1 MKAGGRAARVSLSPL
16 AGKPPVVGM
25 TNDTPDAKPPMR
37 ASDGS
42 LVRRFRRGEQDAAT
56 ELYLRYADRLEKL
69 AQRET
74 GRDLGPRV
82 DAEDVVQSVF
92 RTFFRRAA
100 QGQYDL
106 PAGEELWR
114 LILVIALNKIRQLG
128 IHHRAGK
135 RSTARTKSVEHW
147 DAVEQGGGNGDAT
160 ALATLEMV
168 VDELLSQLP
177 DAHRTMIELRIEGH
191 EVAEIASRSERSQ
204 RSVERVLQNFR
215 RQLAALIHDE

>member
-1 MKAGGRAARVSLSPL
+1 MAD
-16 AGKPPVVGM
+16 
-25 TNDTPDAKPPMR
+25 NTPDAKPHMQ

-128 IHHRAGK
+128 IHHRAAK
-135 RSTARTKSVEHW
+135 RSTARTKSVELW
-147 DAVEQGGGNGDAT
+147 EGIDRGTATGDET

-168 VDELLSQLP
+168 VDDLLSHLP
-177 DAHRTMIELRIEGH
+177 DVHRTMIELRIEGH
-191 EVAEIASRSERSQ
+191 EVAEIGARTERSQ

-215 RQLAALIHDE
+215 RQLSTLIHDD

>member
-1 MKAGGRAARVSLSPL
+1 MVDESPDE
-16 AGKPPVVGM
+16 GPNM
-25 TNDTPDAKPPMR
+25 Q

-128 IHHRAGK
+128 IHHRAAK
-135 RSTARTKSVEHW
+135 RSATRTKSVEHW
-147 DAVEQGGGNGDAT
+147 DAVPAATGTSDDAT
-160 ALATLEMV
+160 ALSTLGMV

-177 DAHRTMIELRIEGH
+177 AAHRTMIEMRIEGH
-191 EVAEIASRSERSQ
+191 EVAEIADRTARSP

-215 RQLAALIHDE
+215 RQLSALIHDE

>member
-1 MKAGGRAARVSLSPL
+1 MAH
-16 AGKPPVVGM
+16 
-25 TNDTPDAKPPMR
+25 DTPDAKPCTQ

-42 LVRRFRRGEQDAAT
+42 LVRRFRHGEQDAAT

-69 AQRET
+69 AQRQT

-128 IHHRAGK
+128 IHHRAAK
-135 RSTARTKSVEHW
+135 RSTERTKPVDRW
-147 DAVEQGGGNGDAT
+147 DAIERGGDGKDAT
-160 ALATLEMV
+160 ALATLEIV

-177 DAHRTMIELRIEGH
+177 EAHRTMIVLRIEGH
-191 EVAEIASRSERSQ
+191 EVAEIAERTERSQ

-215 RQLAALIHDE
+215 QQLSALIHDE

>member
-1 MKAGGRAARVSLSPL
+1 MA
-16 AGKPPVVGM
+16 
-25 TNDTPDAKPPMR
+25 NDTPDAKPPMQ

-56 ELYLRYADRLEKL
+56 ELYLRYADRLERL

-135 RSTARTKSVEHW
+135 RSTTRTKSVEHW

-191 EVAEIASRSERSQ
+191 EVAEIASRTERSQ